1 MVYTV
6 MSYFKSNNHLD
17 GSIKMKTLIVIN
29 NESFGKGDDEL
40 GKRLMGAYLKK
51 LWVRDEMPDTIVC
64 YNSGAKLV
72 AKGSMVLDALNGLYE
87 KGVDIL
93 TCGTCLKHYQ
103 LGDQVEVGRSTDM
116 GEIVELMMTYDKV
129 ITV

>member
-1 MVYTV
+1 
-6 MSYFKSNNHLD
+6 
-17 GSIKMKTLIVIN
+17 MKTLIVIN

-93 TCGTCLKHYQ
+93 ACGTCLNHYH
-103 LGDQVEVGRSTDM
+103 LADQVKVGRSTDM